1 MLKVSKI
8 TGKAYHP
15 NDMRSVVYISN
26 IKQVGAYIANGG
38 DNELLDIFY
47 DSSKPF
53 NRLTFVFE
61 INDVTRALYEAWN
74 RHELDY

>member
-15 NDMRSVVYISN
+15 DDMKSVVYISN

-38 DNELLDIFY
+38 DNEMLDILY
-47 DSSKPF
+47 DASKEQ
-53 NRLTFVFE
+53 NRLVFVFAK
-61 INDVTRALYEAWN
+61 NTVTRELYEAWN
-74 RHELDY
+74 RHELQY